1 MIGIANMDQS
11 LTALERAWHELAEPY
26 HCRMTRSAFLEGIV
40 NRYSEEWRAYHT
52 LRHIGE
58 MLEIIEEY
66 HTLLADYDAVAF
78 ATWFHD
84 IVYDPRAE
92 DNEVRSATLARRI
105 LSRLQVPSRVINRAA
120 ELILMTTAHNTADSS
135 FDTRLFID
143 ADLSI
148 LGATPERYEEYR
160 RDIRREY
167 SWLSDQE
174 YRQGR
179 AEVLRRFLD
188 RRRIFQTEELH
199 ERLEAQARGNLM
211 AELESLTGKIE

>member
-1 MIGIANMDQS
+1 MSDSAGIS
-11 LTALERAWHELAEPY
+11 LLELERSWHELAEPY
-26 HCRMTRSAFLEGIV
+26 HCHATRSAFLEGII
-40 NRYSEEWRAYHT
+40 NRYSEPWRAYHT

-66 HTLLADYDAVAF
+66 HTKLLDYDAVAF
-78 ATWFHD
+78 AAWFHD
-84 IVYDPRAE
+84 IIYDPRA
-92 DNEVRSATLARRI
+92 DTNEERSAALARRI
-105 LSRLQVPSRVINRAA
+105 LSRLQVPSRTINRTSD
-120 ELILMTTAHNTADSS
+120 LIVITGSHNITDTS

-148 LGATPERYEEYR
+148 LGAVPERYEEYR

-167 SWLSDQE
+167 SWLSDGE

-188 RRRIFQTEELH
+188 RTRLFQTDELR
-199 ERLEAQARGNLM
+199 ERLEVRARGNLT
-211 AELESLTGKIE
+211 AELEHLLS